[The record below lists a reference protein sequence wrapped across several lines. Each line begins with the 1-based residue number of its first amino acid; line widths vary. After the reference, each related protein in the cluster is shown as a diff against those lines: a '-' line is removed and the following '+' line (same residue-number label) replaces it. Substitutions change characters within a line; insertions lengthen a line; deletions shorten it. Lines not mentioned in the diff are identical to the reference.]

1 MSRSASD
8 HLLFE
13 GAQIPLAGWTLI
25 EVAGRDRERFLHSQL
40 TSDVKGLAPGASQ
53 MTALLD
59 RTGRLQVFGFI
70 LKREC
75 RIELLIPDAPARA
88 AVEALEAHVISDD
101 VGFSVAEF
109 SEPRLVLGAEAV
121 RLLARD
127 PSDQTFPV
135 ESWASRGFV
144 AWGGLGTSIFPRWMR
159 QISKICGSS
168 AVFRA
173 GESRSIPARRS
184 TRRL

>member
-1 MSRSASD
+1 VSRSASD
-8 HLLFE
+8 RLLFE

-59 RTGRLQVFGFI
+59 ALLDRTGRLQVFGFV

-75 RIELLIPDAPARA
+75 WIELLIPDEPARSII
-88 AVEALEAHVISDD
+88 EALEAHVISDD
-101 VGFSVAEF
+101 VIFSVPEF
-109 SEPRLVLGAEAV
+109 SEPRLALGAEAV

-135 ESWASRGFV
+135 ESWASRF
-144 AWGGLGTSIFPRWMR
+144 
-159 QISKICGSS
+159 
-168 AVFRA
+168 
-173 GESRSIPARRS
+173 
-184 TRRL
+184 RRLGRV